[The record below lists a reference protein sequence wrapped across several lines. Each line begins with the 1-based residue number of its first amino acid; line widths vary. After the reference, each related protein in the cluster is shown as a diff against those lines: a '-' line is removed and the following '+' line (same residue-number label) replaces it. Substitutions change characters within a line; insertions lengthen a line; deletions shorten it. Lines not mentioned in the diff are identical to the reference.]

1 MVNSVWFEV
10 LDVEEETKN
19 NNHME
24 EEVEGAMEEFPN
36 KFRANN
42 EKNSA
47 APQEYGQVMNL
58 IDDENFNKHLAVTLL
73 LLQFLT
79 LVCRK

>member
-24 EEVEGAMEEFPN
+24 EEVEGAVEEFTN

-58 IDDENFNKHLAVTLL
+58 IEDENFNKHLAVALL
-73 LLQFLT
+73 LLQFVM